1 MAGTIA
7 SHNLGEAQAKVL
19 PMDEEPTIN
28 TENLRDAEQLV
39 IDIKKLISR
48 IELLRARIALYLL
61 LTEFPPKGGNSD
73 N

>member
-1 MAGTIA
+1 LAGTRA
-7 SHNLGEAQAKVL
+7 NHNLGEAQAKVL
-19 PMDEEPTIN
+19 AMDEEPTIN

-61 LTEFPPKGGNSD
+61 LTEFPP
-73 N
+73 